1 MDVLSKLKC
10 LVPPAIKFFVRR
22 YYLLFQEWLLIQN
35 VRLEQK
41 DTLLKLKDKQQIRC
55 VFFALFEEIWKVDNV
70 YRLMDGNSRFEPI
83 ILVCPIVNYG
93 YDNMVKR
100 MNCCFEY
107 FKNKG
112 YRTLKSYNE
121 SDNSYVDV
129 KKDINP
135 DIIVYTNPYKGLID
149 DRYYITN
156 FPDVLTI
163 YAPYYFG
170 EWNKYPIM
178 YDLLFHNLLWRYYLE
193 TPLLGEL
200 SKKYSRNKGRNTV
213 VVGYPGIEK
222 LIERD
227 YVSPSN
233 IWKESE
239 AYKKRIIWA
248 PHHTIEEKE
257 VCNYSC
263 FLKYSDF
270 MIKMARKY
278 EDKVQFVFKPHPLL
292 RNKLDLLWGKEKTDK
307 YYSCWEEMP
316 NTCLKDGDYV
326 DLFRTSDAMIHDSGS
341 FIAEYLYVNK
351 PVMRT
356 MNGRSLSEEFNPFA
370 LSCLEQYYLG
380 YSEEEIEMFIQNV
393 IDGVDP
399 LKEQRTKFVNE
410 VLMSEGSPSQ
420 NIIDDILESIDNQ
433 ILYRN

>member
-1 MDVLSKLKC
+1 MGVLSKLKC
-10 LVPPAIKFFVRR
+10 LVPPAIKLFVRR
-22 YYLLFQEWLLIQN
+22 YYLLFQEWLQIRN

-156 FPDVLTI
+156 FSDVLTI

-233 IWKESE
+233 IWRRVKLIKKE
-239 AYKKRIIWA
+239 
-248 PHHTIEEKE
+248 
-257 VCNYSC
+257 
-263 FLKYSDF
+263 
-270 MIKMARKY
+270 
-278 EDKVQFVFKPHPLL
+278 
-292 RNKLDLLWGKEKTDK
+292 
-307 YYSCWEEMP
+307 
-316 NTCLKDGDYV
+316 
-326 DLFRTSDAMIHDSGS
+326 
-341 FIAEYLYVNK
+341 
-351 PVMRT
+351 
-356 MNGRSLSEEFNPFA
+356 
-370 LSCLEQYYLG
+370 
-380 YSEEEIEMFIQNV
+380 
-393 IDGVDP
+393 
-399 LKEQRTKFVNE
+399 
-410 VLMSEGSPSQ
+410 
-420 NIIDDILESIDNQ
+420 
-433 ILYRN
+433 